1 MGDDPIFPYI
11 PTIDEPMSTFTYA
24 ALCALISGIGVGTAA
39 LVWWIRKEISRIEER
54 MYQHEIFI
62 SDTSGTIAQMST
74 DIAVTREAVENIEAA
89 VKETKT
95 SIAEINRILLDGRN
109 T

>member
-1 MGDDPIFPYI
+1 MFPYI
-11 PTIDEPMSTFTYA
+11 PTVDEPMSDFTYA
-24 ALCALISGIGVGTAA
+24 ALCALISAIGVGTTA
-39 LVWWIRKEISRIEER
+39 LMWWIRREIGRIDDR
-54 MYQHEIFI
+54 MCDHEIFI

-95 SIAEINRILLDGRN
+95 SIAEINRILLDDKRSR
-109 T
+109 